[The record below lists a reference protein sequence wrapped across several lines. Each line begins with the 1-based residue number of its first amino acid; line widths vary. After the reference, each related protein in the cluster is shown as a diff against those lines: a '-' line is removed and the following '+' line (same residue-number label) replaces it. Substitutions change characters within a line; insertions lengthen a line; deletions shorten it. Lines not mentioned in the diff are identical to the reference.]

1 MKKALICYYERLGG
15 FDVGIFVRSLF
26 LDPVILVNVLLV
38 LVEGPRGDEGL
49 GAHVAGDG
57 VLMILEVGLE
67 CGATVETLVTFV
79 TFNLLPVTD
88 ILMDF

>member
-1 MKKALICYYERLGG
+1 MKKALICYYERLGE
-15 FDVGIFVRSLF
+15 FDVGILVRSLF

-38 LVEGPRGDEGL
+38 LVEGPRGDECL

>member
-1 MKKALICYYERLGG
+1 M
-15 FDVGIFVRSLF
+15 
-26 LDPVILVNVLLV
+26 NVLLV
-38 LVEGPRGDEGL
+38 LVEGPRGDESL

-67 CGATVETLVTFV
+67 CGAAIETLVTFV

>member
-1 MKKALICYYERLGG
+1 MKKALICNYERLGK
-15 FDVGIFVRSLF
+15 FDVGILVRSLF

-57 VLMILEVGLE
+57 VLVILEVGPE
-67 CGATVETLVTFV
+67 CGAAVETLVTFV
-79 TFNLLPVTD
+79 TFNLLPVAD